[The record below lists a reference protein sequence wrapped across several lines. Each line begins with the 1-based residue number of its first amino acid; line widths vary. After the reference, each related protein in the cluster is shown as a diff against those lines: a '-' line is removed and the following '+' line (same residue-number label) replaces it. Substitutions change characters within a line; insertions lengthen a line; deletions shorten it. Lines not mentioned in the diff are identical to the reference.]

1 MLDKVKAL
9 NQARKMQSQIKK
21 QLREIYLKEEKG
33 DLMVLVR
40 GDKVIEELTIDGED
54 RKDVKD
60 FLNDAMKNVDKK
72 VEKKMRDQSGDIM
85 EMMGL

>member
-21 QLREIYLKEEKG
+21 QLREVYLKEEKG
-33 DLMVLVR
+33 DHMVLLR
-40 GDKVIEELTIDGED
+40 GDKVIEELTIDGEE

-60 FLNDAMKNVDKK
+60 FLNGALKNVDKK